1 MYFTKQLTAMEKTMQ
16 FSIEEISDAA
26 QWFWS
31 IPGNNTVFAF
41 HGQMGAGKTTFIRE
55 LCKLKGVEDVVTR
68 PSFSLV
74 NEYRLP
80 DGGSI
85 FHIDLYR
92 IRDEEEARQAG
103 MEDVLYSGSI
113 CFAEWPEKAPDLFP
127 PGIVDVYLEVM
138 PDGLRRIKLQSTSE
152 V

>member
-1 MYFTKQLTAMEKTMQ
+1 MYFTKQLTVMEKMLL
-16 FSIEEISDAA
+16 FRLEEITAAA

-31 IPGNNTVFAF
+31 DIGTCTVFAF
-41 HGQMGAGKTTFIRE
+41 HGQMGAGKTTLIRE
-55 LCKLKGVEDVVTR
+55 LCRVKKVEDVVTS

-80 DGGSI
+80 DGASI

-103 MEDVLYSGSI
+103 IEDVLYSGAV
-113 CFAEWPEKAPDLFP
+113 CFVEWPEKAPEIFP
-127 PGIVDVYLEVM
+127 PGAADVYLEVM
-138 PDGLRRIKLQSTSE
+138 PGGSRRIKLQSTSE
-152 V
+152 F

>member
-1 MYFTKQLTAMEKTMQ
+1 MYFTEQITYMERIMH
-16 FSIEEISDAA
+16 FRLENIGEAA

-31 IPGNNTVFAF
+31 NAGNHTVFAF
-41 HGQMGAGKTTFIRE
+41 HGHMGAGKTTFIKT
-55 LCKLKGVEDVVTR
+55 LCRVKGVSDVVTS
-68 PSFSLV
+68 PSFSLI

-92 IRDEEEARQAG
+92 IRDEEEARLAG
-103 MEDVLYSGSI
+103 IEDVLYSGSVS
-113 CFAEWPEKAPDLFP
+113 FVEWPEKAPEIFP
-127 PGIVDVYLEVM
+127 PGTLRMYLDVM
-138 PDGLRRIKLQSTSE
+138 PDKSRRIKLESPSK

>member
-1 MYFTKQLTAMEKTMQ
+1 MEKIML
-16 FSIEEISDAA
+16 FSLQNISEAA

-31 IPGNNTVFAF
+31 VTGNHSVVAF
-41 HGQMGAGKTTFIRE
+41 HGQMGAGKTTFIKA
-55 LCKLKGVEDVVTR
+55 LCTIKGITDVVTS
-68 PSFSLV
+68 PSFSLI

-103 MEDVLYSGSI
+103 IEDVLYSSSVGLV
-113 CFAEWPEKAPDLFP
+113 EWPEKAPGIFP
-127 PGIVDVYLEVM
+127 PETLEVYLDVM
-138 PDGLRRIKLQSTSE
+138 PDGSRRIKLESTSE

>member
-1 MYFTKQLTAMEKTMQ
+1 MYFTKQLTGMEKMMQ
-16 FSIEEISDAA
+16 FSLDNISAAA

-31 IPGNNTVFAF
+31 ETGNHRVFAF
-41 HGQMGAGKTTFIRE
+41 HGQMGAGKTTFIKS
-55 LCKLKGVEDVVTR
+55 LCTLKAITDVVTS
-68 PSFSLV
+68 PSFSLI

-80 DGGSI
+80 DGDSL

-103 MEDVLYSGSI
+103 IEDVLYSGSLA
-113 CFAEWPEKAPDLFP
+113 FVEWPEKAPGIFP
-127 PGIVDVYLEVM
+127 PGTLEVYLDLM
-138 PDGLRRIKLQSTSE
+138 PDGSRRIKLESASE

>member
-1 MYFTKQLTAMEKTMQ
+1 MKRMLDFRLETID
-16 FSIEEISDAA
+16 SAA
-26 QWFWS
+26 RWFWS
-31 IPGNNTVFAF
+31 NVGNHTVFAF
-41 HGQMGAGKTTFIRE
+41 HGGMGAGKTTFIKQ
-55 LCKLKGVEDVVTR
+55 LCKLKGVTDVVTS

-92 IRDEEEARQAG
+92 LKDEEEVRQTG
-103 MEDVLYSGSI
+103 IEDVLYSDSY
-113 CFAEWPEKAPDLFP
+113 CFVEWPDKAPEIFP
-127 PGIVDVYLEVM
+127 PDTLRIDLTIM
-138 PDGLRRIKLQSTSE
+138 PDLSRRIKLESASE

>member
-1 MYFTKQLTAMEKTMQ
+1 MME
-16 FSIEEISDAA
+16 FGLGDIETVAN
-26 QWFWS
+26 WFWQHTGDYS
-31 IPGNNTVFAF
+31 VFAF
-41 HGQMGAGKTTFIRE
+41 HGEMGAGKTTFIKT
-55 LCKLKGVEDVVTR
+55 LCRVKKVTDVVTS

-92 IRDEEEARQAG
+92 LRDEEEARMAG
-103 MEDVLYSGSI
+103 IEDILYGGSL
-113 CFAEWPEKAPDLFP
+113 CFVEWPDKAPGIFP
-127 PGIVDVYLEVM
+127 PHTLPVHLVAL
-138 PDGLRRIKLQSTSE
+138 PDASRQIKLESPSD

>member
-1 MYFTKQLTAMEKTMQ
+1 MYFTSQLPAMENIMH
-16 FSIEEISDAA
+16 FSLENIAA
-26 QWFWS
+26 AARWFWLVT
-31 IPGNNTVFAF
+31 GNHSVFAF
-41 HGQMGAGKTTFIRE
+41 HGQMGAGKTTFIKA
-55 LCKLKGVEDVVTR
+55 LCTDKGITDVVTS

-92 IRDEEEARQAG
+92 IRDEEEARLAG
-103 MEDVLYSGSI
+103 IEDVLYSGSLGLV
-113 CFAEWPEKAPDLFP
+113 EWPEKAPGIFP
-127 PGIVDVYLEVM
+127 PGTLDVYLDIM
-138 PDGLRRIKLQSTSE
+138 PDGSRRIKLESTSE

>member
-1 MYFTKQLTAMEKTMQ
+1 
-16 FSIEEISDAA
+16 
-26 QWFWS
+26 
-31 IPGNNTVFAF
+31 
-41 HGQMGAGKTTFIRE
+41 MGAGKTTFIKQ
-55 LCKLKGVEDVVTR
+55 LCKLKGVTDVVTS

-92 IRDEEEARQAG
+92 LKDEEEVRQTG
-103 MEDVLYSGSI
+103 IEDILYSGSY
-113 CFAEWPEKAPDLFP
+113 CFVEWPDKAPEIFP
-127 PGIVDVYLEVM
+127 PDTLRIDLTIM
-138 PDGLRRIKLQSTSE
+138 PDLSRRIKLESASE

>member
-1 MYFTKQLTAMEKTMQ
+1 MQ
-16 FSIEEISDAA
+16 FRLENISDAA
-26 QWFWS
+26 DWFWS
-31 IPGNNTVFAF
+31 GIGSHTVFAF
-41 HGQMGAGKTTFIRE
+41 HGQMGSGKTTLIKE
-55 LCKLKGVEDVVTR
+55 LCRVKKVEDVVTS

-80 DGGSI
+80 DGASI

-103 MEDVLYSGSI
+103 MEDVLYSGAL
-113 CFAEWPEKAPDLFP
+113 CFVEWPEKAPGLFP
-127 PGIVDVYLEVM
+127 PGAVDVYLEVM
-138 PDGLRRIKLQSTSE
+138 SDGQRRIKLQSTSE

>member
-1 MYFTKQLTAMEKTMQ
+1 MDTSTA
-16 FSIEEISDAA
+16 FSLDNISKAA
-26 QWFWS
+26 DWFWS
-31 IPGNNTVFAF
+31 AIGQYRVFAF

-55 LCKLKGVEDVVTR
+55 LCLARGVTDVVTS
-68 PSFSLV
+68 PSFSLI

-85 FHIDLYR
+85 FHMDLYR

-103 MEDVLYSGSI
+103 IEDVLYSGAI
-113 CFAEWPEKAPDLFP
+113 CFVEWPEKAPGIFP
-127 PGIVDVYLEVM
+127 PDTLDVYLEAL
-138 PDGLRRIKLQSTSE
+138 PGETRRIKLQYTSE

>member
-1 MYFTKQLTAMEKTMQ
+1 MYFTEQMTDMEMTMI
-16 FSIEEISDAA
+16 FTLDNIGEAA

-31 IPGNNTVFAF
+31 NTGDHTVFAL
-41 HGQMGAGKTTFIRE
+41 HGQMGAGKTTFVRE
-55 LCKLKGVEDVVTR
+55 LCRVKRVTDVVTS
-68 PSFSLV
+68 PSFSLI

-85 FHIDLYR
+85 FHMDLYR

-103 MEDVLYSGSI
+103 IEDVLYSGSAS
-113 CFAEWPEKAPDLFP
+113 FVEWPEKAPGIFP
-127 PGIVDVYLEVM
+127 PGTLRVWLEVM
-138 PDGLRRIKLQSTSE
+138 PDNSRRIKLQSTSE